1 MPRRYFLA
9 LLLGLVSQI
18 PLAAQLPPG
27 GDGLKSLTILHSNDL
42 HAHLLP
48 DDQDRGGFARLATL
62 IRQQK
67 AQCRACLYLNAGDL
81 VQGTPVSTIFHGTPI
96 YQIANL
102 IGLDAGT
109 LGNHEFDY
117 GWRRVQEFSR
127 IAKFPL
133 LSANVV
139 DAAGK
144 SITGQPY
151 VIKTV
156 DGIRVA
162 IIGVVLGDLA
172 GTYVTMDQVGP
183 WKVLPVV
190 ETVRKYAAELR
201 DRSDI
206 IVVLG
211 HIHDKEEVEA
221 ILKDVPDVS
230 VVVAG
235 HSHGGYPEMMNV
247 DGRVAVL
254 VRSYGTELG
263 RLDLKL
269 NLAAN
274 EGAKKV
280 RSAEWTKIPVDSTIL
295 PDPKVQRL
303 AESWEAKVTGIVD
316 KPVGMS
322 TRRMTPQELRPLV
335 EKAMAE
341 RTGADFG
348 WVNLGNIRDV
358 LPQGTI
364 LERHLWNI
372 LPFDN
377 SIVTGKFKGSQLP
390 KVITDRYPVEPDKE
404 YTVATTDFT
413 AQNQAAADQ
422 LGVSGLAFPNT
433 GPLQRDTFIEWVR
446 KKKVLP

>member
-1 MPRRYFLA
+1 MLRRFCLS
-9 LLLGLVSQI
+9 LLLSLV
-18 PLAAQLPPG
+18 PLWAQ
-27 GDGLKSLTILHSNDL
+27 DSLKSLTILHSNDL
-42 HAHLLP
+42 HAHMLP

-62 IRQQK
+62 VKQQK

-96 YQIANL
+96 YQVANL
-102 IGLDAGT
+102 MGLDAGT

-117 GWRRVQEFSR
+117 GWRRVQEFTR
-127 IAKFPL
+127 IAKFPV

-144 SITGQPY
+144 SITGRPY
-151 VIKTV
+151 MIKTV
-156 DGIRVA
+156 DGIRVG

-172 GTYVTMDQVGP
+172 GTYVTVESVGP

-201 DRSDI
+201 GRSDI

-235 HSHGGYPEMMNV
+235 HSHIGYPQMMNV

-254 VRSYGTELG
+254 VHSYGTELG
-263 RLDLKL
+263 RLDLKVDV
-269 NLAAN
+269 A
-274 EGAKKV
+274 GKKV
-280 RSAEWTKIPVDSTIL
+280 RSAEWTRIPVDAKIQ
-295 PDPKVQRL
+295 PDPQVQRL
-303 AESWEAKVTGIVD
+303 ALSWEAKVTSIVD
-316 KPVGMS
+316 KPVGTS
-322 TRRMTPQELRPLV
+322 TKRLTVEDLRPLI

-341 RTGADFG
+341 RTGADFA

-358 LPQGTI
+358 LPKGTI

-377 SIVTGKFKGSQLP
+377 YIVTGKFKGSQLP
-390 KVITDRYPVEPDKE
+390 KAITDRYPVEPDKE

-413 AQNQAAADQ
+413 AANQAANDQ
-422 LGVSGLAFPNT
+422 LGASGLSFPNT